1 MSGYSID
8 GVFSWALNNTEG
20 AGGLEF
26 ELFSCIADAIQ
37 LYREGRRCG
46 ACDECFECYRR
57 RQSMLSV
64 SDRLY
69 GMSDG
74 LSGDAACEVASCAND
89 IRKAFGVMPRGNGI
103 NQGDEVRS

>member
-8 GVFSWALNNTEG
+8 GVLSWALNNMEG

-37 LYREGRRCG
+37 LYKEGRGCG
-46 ACDECFECYRR
+46 ACEECYECYRR

-69 GMSDG
+69 DMSDD
-74 LSGDAACEVASCAND
+74 LSGDAACKAASCADD
-89 IRKAFGVMPRGNGI
+89 IRKAFGVRPRGSGI
-103 NQGDEVRS
+103 RQDDEV

>member
-8 GVFSWALNNTEG
+8 GVLSWALNNMEG

-37 LYREGRRCG
+37 LYKEGRGCG
-46 ACDECFECYRR
+46 ACEECYECYRS

-69 GMSDG
+69 DMSDD
-74 LSGDAACEVASCAND
+74 LSGDAACKVASCADD
-89 IRKAFGVMPRGNGI
+89 IRKAFGVRPRGNGI
-103 NQGDEVRS
+103 HHGDEA